1 MDLSYLNDYMLLNN
15 NPMNGHAQ
23 VKSKILVT
31 SVYGAYENRLVAEP
45 GLYQLNI
52 SYVECSFSTRAIR

>member
-15 NPMNGHAQ
+15 NLMNGHAQ
-23 VKSKILVT
+23 VKSKFLVI
-31 SVYGAYENRLVAEP
+31 SVFGAYENRLAAEP

-52 SYVECSFSTRAIR
+52 YYV